1 MKGKIIK
8 GIGGFYYV
16 DTPSGVIY
24 ECRAKGIFRNQNI
37 KPLVG
42 DDVEIDIIDQDK
54 MTGNVTNIFPRKNVL
69 IRPPVAN
76 VDQAMILFA
85 IVHPNP
91 SYNLLDRF
99 LIMMG
104 QQKLPVII
112 CFNKQDI
119 ATKQEQQML
128 SDAYEKCGYQVLFI
142 SVAKSRGIEALQ
154 EVLQGKTTVIA
165 GPSGVGKSSL
175 INLLHPQANM
185 ETGEL
190 SKKIARGKNT
200 TRHSELFC
208 INSMEGEHSTYM
220 MDTPGFTSLYLKD
233 VALQQLRDYYP
244 EFEPFEPAC
253 RFTGCSHITEPDCA
267 VIRALSENRI
277 AKVRYDNYRVLY
289 EELKNQ
295 KPVYGKKEKI

>member
-8 GIGGFYYV
+8 GIAGFYYV

-128 SDAYEKCGYQVLFI
+128 SDAYEKCG
-142 SVAKSRGIEALQ
+142 
-154 EVLQGKTTVIA
+154 
-165 GPSGVGKSSL
+165 
-175 INLLHPQANM
+175 
-185 ETGEL
+185 
-190 SKKIARGKNT
+190 
-200 TRHSELFC
+200 
-208 INSMEGEHSTYM
+208 
-220 MDTPGFTSLYLKD
+220 
-233 VALQQLRDYYP
+233 
-244 EFEPFEPAC
+244 
-253 RFTGCSHITEPDCA
+253 
-267 VIRALSENRI
+267 
-277 AKVRYDNYRVLY
+277 
-289 EELKNQ
+289 
-295 KPVYGKKEKI
+295 

>member
-1 MKGKIIK
+1 M
-8 GIGGFYYV
+8 
-16 DTPSGVIY
+16 
-24 ECRAKGIFRNQNI
+24 
-37 KPLVG
+37 
-42 DDVEIDIIDQDK
+42 EIDIIDQDK

-85 IVHPNP
+85 IVRPNP

-142 SVAKSRGIEALQ
+142 SVAKSRGIGALQ

-175 INLLHPQANM
+175 INALVGSKVSITADRPQ
-185 ETGEL
+185 
-190 SKKIARGKNT
+190 T
-200 TRHSELFC
+200 TRHRLLDAAELVFAQRGVSRVHALHGGDDELFDSVAVVARGREGAC
-208 INSMEGEHSTYM
+208 IGRG
-220 MDTPGFTSLYLKD
+220 DACDRRDRGD
-233 VALQQLRDYYP
+233 LQP
-244 EFEPFEPAC
+244 PAKA
-253 RFTGCSHITEPDCA
+253 GHPS
-267 VIRALSENRI
+267 
-277 AKVRYDNYRVLY
+277 
-289 EELKNQ
+289 
-295 KPVYGKKEKI
+295 